1 MSDYFLLNDLD
12 SFPHGSVSIDDT
24 NMTHFVADDLEF
36 QIKIASPVSKR
47 EFDDQIR
54 SKSSTPAKQTTTDA
68 ARDMLRKQFLAS
80 VPQIDANVLNDI
92 EIEAQYLAANVD
104 NITENLCNLLHS
116 VKKEILLFFCMLNKF
131 QLDILNLFVLD
142 LSDSS

>member
-1 MSDYFLLNDLD
+1 MS
-12 SFPHGSVSIDDT
+12 VDDT

-47 EFDDQIR
+47 DFDDPVK
-54 SKSSTPAKQTTTDA
+54 SKTSTPARQLATES

-92 EIEAQYLAANVD
+92 ELEAQYLAANVD

-116 VKKEILLFFCMLNKF
+116 VRESLFRKR
-131 QLDILNLFVLD
+131 
-142 LSDSS
+142 

>member
-1 MSDYFLLNDLD
+1 MS
-12 SFPHGSVSIDDT
+12 VDDT

-47 EFDDQIR
+47 EFDDSVR
-54 SKSSTPAKQTTTDA
+54 PKSATPARQVA
-68 ARDMLRKQFLAS
+68 SESARDMLRKQFLAS

-116 VKKEILLFFCMLNKF
+116 VGGA
-131 QLDILNLFVLD
+131 V
-142 LSDSS
+142 